1 MTKLH
6 QLHEIGQSTW
16 LNYMRRAF
24 IRSGGLRERMT
35 DGIQGITANAA
46 AFEKTLTACS
56 DYDEAVQH
64 EMEAGTPVKQIHE
77 VLMID
82 DVQRTADFLHPV
94 YEATKALDGFAS
106 LELDPSVAI
115 DPVKMVA
122 ETRHITRRLDR
133 GNVMVEIP
141 ATPTGIETIKM
152 LIGDGVCINA
162 THIFSIDVY
171 EKVARAYLDGLDY
184 YFRTHSVWRIAPT
197 AVASFSLSS
206 IDHAFD
212 PLLEERGRPD
222 LKGKTAIAMAEVLYG
237 RFRQIFAGPRW
248 IKLANKGARVL
259 RPKWTRTNPRN
270 FELPAT
276 YYIDALIAPDT
287 VMTFSQST
295 LNAFLK
301 DGTVEP
307 TLGQHFEESLAHLRT
322 LATLGI
328 DRKTVTEQLQAE
340 YLVAS
345 DKQFQSTI
353 QSVVN
358 KRDAIELNWQPIE
371 LQMSELNS
379 GVTKTMQKICKQR
392 IMSRIW
398 AHDAT
403 VWDEEDSDIGNGLNW
418 LHLIEVMEDN
428 INQINT
434 FVNDVIVDGFTHVV
448 LLGESEG
455 SQAGAFF
462 HRTFGKPSKPA
473 YLPFKYLELIE
484 FGLDTQPNQADIY
497 LTKPENTLFILAA
510 KRGLQDEEMATFH
523 HLYSWVV
530 SEVGTEAAGNHFVTI
545 TDPGSPLVGLA
556 DSYHFRR
563 VFLNDAGVNGRFAA
577 LSYFGLLPAA
587 LVGTDITQLLTRT
600 SAMVCNSETCYQAE
614 LGANL
619 AVKLG
624 AALGHCVQI
633 GKQQLS
639 IISSPALAGVDRWV
653 GQLVEE
659 TLGLNSQFSVP
670 ESDTSISQHIFVHLR
685 LSGDTTHDALV
696 QELVSQGYPVIVL
709 HWKELI
715 DVGGHFF
722 LWQMGTAV
730 TAHLLQLNPFSNI
743 ANHAMLLKG

>member
-24 IRSGGLRERMT
+24 IRSGGLRQRMA

-56 DYDEAVQH
+56 DYDEAVQL
-64 EMEAGTPVKQIHE
+64 EMVEGTPVKQIHE

-82 DVQRTADFLHPV
+82 DVQRTADFLHPI

-106 LELDPSVAI
+106 LELDPSVVI

-122 ETRHITRRLDR
+122 ETRYITRRLDR

-141 ATPTGIETIKM
+141 ATSTGIEAIKM

-212 PLLEERGRPD
+212 PLLEEKGQPD

-259 RPKWTRTNPRN
+259 RPKWTRTNPRS

-276 YYIDALIAPDT
+276 YYVDALIGPDT

-301 DGTVEP
+301 HGTVAP
-307 TLGQHFEESLAHLRT
+307 TLGQRFEESLAYLRT
-322 LATLGI
+322 LASLDI
-328 DRKTVTEQLQAE
+328 DRKAVTEQLQAE

-345 DKQFQSTI
+345 DEKFQSTI
-353 QSVVN
+353 QSVIN

-371 LQMSELNS
+371 LQMGELNS
-379 GVTKTMQKICKQR
+379 GVTKAMQKICKQQ

-403 VWDEEDSDIGNGLNW
+403 VWDEENGDIDNGLNW
-418 LHLIEVMEDN
+418 LHLIEVMQDN
-428 INQINT
+428 VNEINT
-434 FVNDVIVDGFTHVV
+434 FVNDVIADGFTHVV

-455 SQAGAFF
+455 SQAPAFF
-462 HRTFGKPSKPA
+462 HRTFGKLSKPA
-473 YLPFKYLELIE
+473 YLPFKHLELIE
-484 FGLDTQPNQADIY
+484 LGTKAQQNQADIY
-497 LTKPENTLFILAA
+497 LTKPGNTLFILAA
-510 KRGLQDEEMATFH
+510 KQGLHEEELSAFH
-523 HLYSWVV
+523 HLYSWIT
-530 SEVGTEAAGNHFVTI
+530 SEVGVETAGNHFVAI
-545 TDPGSPLVGLA
+545 TDPGSLLMGLA
-556 DSYHFRR
+556 DTYNFRR
-563 VFLNDAGVNGRFAA
+563 VFLNDQGVNGRFAA

-587 LVGTDITQLLTRT
+587 LVGTDIAQLLTRT
-600 SAMVCNSETCYQAE
+600 AAMVCNSETCYQAE

-624 AALGHCVQI
+624 AALGHCVHA

-639 IISSPALAGVDRWV
+639 IISSPALAGIDRWV

-659 TLGLNSQFSVP
+659 TIGFKSQFGVP
-670 ESDTSISQHIFVHLR
+670 DSDMPISQQIFVHLR
-685 LSGDTTHDALV
+685 LAGDTTHDALV
-696 QELVSQGYPVIVL
+696 QELVTQGYPVIVL
-709 HWKELI
+709 HWKDLI

-730 TAHLLQLNPFSNI
+730 TAHLLHLNPFTKH
-743 ANHAMLLKG
+743 ANHAMLMK